1 MDIEKRIRKVLAEYG
16 AQPNIIEMYLDEAFA
31 YDDISAYKD
40 MSDDDITDDFDAW
53 LEE

>member
-16 AQPNIIEMYLDEAFA
+16 AQPNIIEMYLDEVFA

-40 MSDDDITDDFDAW
+40 MSNDDITEDFDAW